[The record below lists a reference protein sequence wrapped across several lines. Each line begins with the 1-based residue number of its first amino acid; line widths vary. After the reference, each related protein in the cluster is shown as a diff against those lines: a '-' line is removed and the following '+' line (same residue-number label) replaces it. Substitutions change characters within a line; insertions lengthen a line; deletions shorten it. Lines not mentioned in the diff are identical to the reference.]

1 MFVHTSRSST
11 RLTRLATPQAERIT
25 GRITYLAPTT
35 DDWQTLDRILVI
47 ADEAF
52 DARAVRACIALD
64 GPRTV
69 RRIVEVSSMG
79 SAASN
84 GPALRAL
91 ALAAA
96 VGNAATREMAIE
108 AVPEVAR
115 SVAEYFVFVEEEKL
129 GTE

>member
-1 MFVHTSRSST
+1 MFDRTTRAST

-25 GRITYLAPTT
+25 YLAPPT
-35 DDWQTLDRILVI
+35 DVWHRLDRILAV
-47 ADEAF
+47 ANEPF
-52 DARAVRACIALD
+52 DARAVRACLALD

-69 RRIVEVSSMG
+69 RRIVEVSAMG
-79 SAASN
+79 QAPSN

-96 VGNAATREMAIE
+96 TGNLATREMAIE

-115 SVAEYFVFVEEEKL
+115 SVAEYFLFVEEEKAADS
-129 GTE
+129 